1 MSYSLFMAFQD
12 GLFSRKNDSAILR
25 NDTLNPLNHI
35 IFHDS
40 KKTLD
45 SRVIKSI
52 IRFFFVASKQEV
64 IMTSEA
70 NYRDTAD
77 LVNIHIPVT

>member
-1 MSYSLFMAFQD
+1 MGTMPSTA
-12 GLFSRKNDSAILR
+12 R
-25 NDTLNPLNHI
+25 NGVRNPLNHI

-45 SRVIKSI
+45 SRAIKSI
-52 IRFFFVASKQEV
+52 IRFFFNASEQEV

-70 NYRDTAD
+70 NYCDTAD